1 MHTQRSEICFT
12 KIPTEN
18 ASHNSHTEYSK
29 PLHSTPS
36 NFLGTYMKSS
46 SQIDTKLSI
55 ETQILHLK
63 KKHDNNKQ
71 VENSTESTGD
81 QTSV

>member
-1 MHTQRSEICFT
+1 
-12 KIPTEN
+12 
-18 ASHNSHTEYSK
+18 
-29 PLHSTPS
+29 
-36 NFLGTYMKSS
+36 MKSS

-63 KKHDNNKQ
+63 KKHDNNNQ
-71 VENSTESTGD
+71 SENSTEFTED